1 MNDVIILVLYEL
13 NRSSYYAICAITY
26 FSFALKGIAGIAYA
40 DEEYAVVVECDEVRE
55 DGTCYPSELV
65 VEVLS
70 RRSTPLSHA
79 DIDKLAPVAERLCLE
94 KEDFHLIPHDS
105 KYKLILLIQSRNFT
119 FGN

>member
-1 MNDVIILVLYEL
+1 MRCKGRFVTVNFFLSLQPNFFFIL
-13 NRSSYYAICAITY
+13 I
-26 FSFALKGIAGIAYA
+26 GIAGIAYA

-70 RRSTPLSHA
+70 RGSTPLSHA

-94 KEDFHLIPHDS
+94 KEDFHLMPQDS
-105 KYKLILLIQSRNFT
+105 KTRFM
-119 FGN
+119 